1 MKRGCDVRRSP
12 NSEGKSKCR
21 PGTLTRTRKVMPNV
35 GEKSPPDNWLDL
47 HAQSLDALVRGSAPA
62 RPSQPYPGDH
72 PCEIAG
78 CAANA
83 PFGLAALPRRIWFC
97 RKHFEELEEFLC
109 PISPKLS
116 TCSGSTNSDGTP
128 KWRSTSGTP
137 SASPASEETA
147 KSPSTTP
154 DKSPSSPGQLSLW

>member
-1 MKRGCDVRRSP
+1 MKRGRDVRRSP
-12 NSEGKSKCR
+12 NFGRQIQS
-21 PGTLTRTRKVMPNV
+21 PTTGTQKRTRKVMPNV

-62 RPSQPYPGDH
+62 RPYQPYPGDH
-72 PCEIAG
+72 PCSVCG
-78 CAANA
+78 SL
-83 PFGLAALPRRIWFC
+83 LAFVAVGWPRHPQWFC
-97 RKHFEELEEFLC
+97 RKHLEEFLC
-109 PISPKLS
+109 PISPTPS
-116 TCSGSTNSDGTP
+116 ICSGTTNSDGTP

-137 SASPASEETA
+137 SASPSSAETA

>member
-72 PCEIAG
+72 PCSVCG
-78 CAANA
+78 SL
-83 PFGLAALPRRIWFC
+83 LAFVAVGWPRHPQWFC
-97 RKHFEELEEFLC
+97 RKHLEDFTC
-109 PISPKLS
+109 PTSP
-116 TCSGSTNSDGTP
+116 TNST
-128 KWRSTSGTP
+128 T
-137 SASPASEETA
+137 SASPNSAVSATWPKIFGEPSPSPANAASGQ
-147 KSPSTTP
+147 SSSTTP
-154 DKSPSSPGQLSLW
+154 SSSPSSPDQLSLW